1 MDNSTTLEHRIQQLE
16 KSLYQAKNI
25 LSFEEAC
32 AFLNFSKSYLYK
44 LTSACAIP
52 HYKPSGKMVY
62 FEREELEKWL
72 RQNPVKTKEQI
83 EMDAN
88 AYIMKHRHDKK

>member
-1 MDNSTTLEHRIQQLE
+1 MDNSTTSEHRILQLE

-44 LTSACAIP
+44 LTSTCAIP

-72 RQNPVKTKEQI
+72 RQNPVKTKVQI
-83 EMDAN
+83 EMEAHS
-88 AYIMKHRHDKK
+88 YILKNNKK

>member
-44 LTSACAIP
+44 LTSTCAIP
-52 HYKPSGKMVY
+52 HFKPSGKMVY

-72 RQNPVKTKEQI
+72 RQNPVKTKDQI
-83 EMDAN
+83 EMEASS
-88 AYIMKHRHDKK
+88 YILKKKNK

>member
-1 MDNSTTLEHRIQQLE
+1 MSNSTTLEERIQQLE
-16 KSLYQAKNI
+16 NSLYKAKEI

-44 LTSACAIP
+44 LTSSCAIP

-62 FEREELEKWL
+62 FERKELENWL
-72 RQNPVKTKEQI
+72 RQNPVKTREQI

-88 AYIMKHRHDKK
+88 AYIMRNQRGRR

>member
-1 MDNSTTLEHRIQQLE
+1 MENSTTVLEQRIQQLE
-16 KSLYQAKNI
+16 KNLYQAKKI

-62 FEREELEKWL
+62 FEREELENWL
-72 RQNPVKTKEQI
+72 RQNPVKTREQI
-83 EMDAN
+83 EMEAN
-88 AYIMKHRHDKK
+88 AYILKNSKRR

>member
-32 AFLNFSKSYLYK
+32 AFLNLSKSYLYK
-44 LTSACAIP
+44 LTSTCAIP
-52 HYKPSGKMVY
+52 HFKPSGKMVY

-72 RQNPVKTKEQI
+72 RQNPVKTKDQI
-83 EMDAN
+83 EMEASS
-88 AYIMKHRHDKK
+88 YILKKRSK

>member
-1 MDNSTTLEHRIQQLE
+1 MDNSTTLEQRVQQLE
-16 KSLYQAKNI
+16 NSIYHAKEI

-52 HYKPSGKMVY
+52 HYKPSGKMAA
-62 FEREELEKWL
+62 
-72 RQNPVKTKEQI
+72 TKPGK
-83 EMDAN
+83 DKGAN
-88 AYIMKHRHDKK
+88 RNGSQCLYYEATAK

>member
-1 MDNSTTLEHRIQQLE
+1 MENSTALEQRVQELE
-16 KSLYQAKNI
+16 NNIYQAKKI

-32 AFLNFSKSYLYK
+32 SFLNFSKSYLYK

-72 RQNPVKTKEQI
+72 RQNPVKTREQI
-83 EMDAN
+83 EMEAN
-88 AYIMKHRHDKK
+88 AYIMKKTKRS

>member
-1 MDNSTTLEHRIQQLE
+1 MDNSTTLEHRILQLE

-44 LTSACAIP
+44 LTSTCAIP

-72 RQNPVKTKEQI
+72 RQNPVKTKDQI
-83 EMDAN
+83 EMEAHS
-88 AYIMKHRHDKK
+88 YILKNSKK

>member
-44 LTSACAIP
+44 LTSTCAIP
-52 HYKPSGKMVY
+52 HFKPSGKMVY

-72 RQNPVKTKEQI
+72 RQNPVKTKDQI
-83 EMDAN
+83 EMEASS
-88 AYIMKHRHDKK
+88 YILKKRNK

>member
-1 MDNSTTLEHRIQQLE
+1 MENSTILEQRVQQLE
-16 KSLYQAKNI
+16 NSLYQAKKI

-52 HYKPSGKMVY
+52 HY
-62 FEREELEKWL
+62 
-72 RQNPVKTKEQI
+72 
-83 EMDAN
+83 DATL
-88 AYIMKHRHDKK
+88 AEYIQALQARRRAAKNRVRISRIR

>member
-1 MDNSTTLEHRIQQLE
+1 MENSSTVEQRIQQLE
-16 KSLYQAKNI
+16 KNLYQSKKI

-44 LTSACAIP
+44 LTSAYAIP

-62 FEREELEKWL
+62 FEREELENWL
-72 RQNPVKTKEQI
+72 RQNPVKTREQI
-83 EMDAN
+83 EMEAN
-88 AYIMKHRHDKK
+88 AYLMRNNKGR

>member
-1 MDNSTTLEHRIQQLE
+1 MDNSTTLEQRVQQLE
-16 KSLYQAKNI
+16 NSIYHAKEI

-44 LTSACAIP
+44 LTSACAIS

-83 EMDAN
+83 EMEAN
-88 AYIMKHRHDKK
+88 AYIMKQQRSKR

>member
-1 MDNSTTLEHRIQQLE
+1 MENSTILEQRIQQLE
-16 KSLYQAKNI
+16 KSLYQAKKI
-25 LSFEEAC
+25 LSFGEAC

-62 FEREELEKWL
+62 FEREELENWL
-72 RQNPVKTKEQI
+72 RKNPVKTREQI
-83 EMDAN
+83 EMEAN
-88 AYIMKHRHDKK
+88 AYILKNSKRR

>member
-44 LTSACAIP
+44 LTSTCAIP
-52 HYKPSGKMVY
+52 HFKPSGKMVY

-72 RQNPVKTKEQI
+72 RQNPVKTKDQI
-83 EMDAN
+83 EMEASS
-88 AYIMKHRHDKK
+88 YILKKRSK

>member
-1 MDNSTTLEHRIQQLE
+1 MENSTTLEQRVQQLE
-16 KSLYQAKNI
+16 NSMYQAKEI

-62 FEREELEKWL
+62 FEREELENWL
-72 RQNPVKTKEQI
+72 RQNPVKTREQI
-83 EMDAN
+83 EMEAN
-88 AYIMKHRHDKK
+88 AYILKNSKRR

>member
-1 MDNSTTLEHRIQQLE
+1 MSNSTTLEERIKQLE
-16 KSLYQAKNI
+16 SSLYQAKEI

-44 LTSACAIP
+44 LTSSCAIP

-62 FEREELEKWL
+62 FERKELENWL
-72 RQNPVKTKEQI
+72 RQNPVKTREQI

-88 AYIMKHRHDKK
+88 AYIMKNQHKKK

>member
-1 MDNSTTLEHRIQQLE
+1 MEKLGERVSSLE
-16 KSLYQAKNI
+16 KSLYQVKNI

-32 AFLNFSKSYLYK
+32 LFLNFSKSYLYK
-44 LTSACAIP
+44 LTSACVIA

-72 RQNPVKTKEQI
+72 RQNPVKTREQL
-83 EMDAN
+83 EMEAN
-88 AYIMKHRHDKK
+88 SYLLKNQQRRRK

>member
-16 KSLYQAKNI
+16 KSMYHAKNI

-44 LTSACAIP
+44 LTSTCAIP

-72 RQNPVKTKEQI
+72 RQNPVKTKDQI
-83 EMDAN
+83 EMEASS
-88 AYIMKHRHDKK
+88 YILKKRSK

>member
-25 LSFEEAC
+25 LSFEEVC

-44 LTSACAIP
+44 LTSTCAIP
-52 HYKPSGKMVY
+52 HFKPSGKMVY

-72 RQNPVKTKEQI
+72 RQNPVKTKDQI
-83 EMDAN
+83 EMEASS
-88 AYIMKHRHDKK
+88 YILKKRNK

>member
-1 MDNSTTLEHRIQQLE
+1 MENSSTLEQRVQQLE
-16 KSLYQAKNI
+16 SSLYQAKNI

-44 LTSACAIP
+44 LTSGCAIP

-62 FEREELEKWL
+62 FEREELERWL
-72 RQNPVKTKEQI
+72 RRNPVKTREQI
-83 EMDAN
+83 EAE
-88 AYIMKHRHDKK
+88 AAVYISTSKKKK

>member
-1 MDNSTTLEHRIQQLE
+1 MENSSTLEQRVQQLE
-16 KSLYQAKNI
+16 NSLYQAKNI

-44 LTSACAIP
+44 LTSGCAIP

-72 RQNPVKTKEQI
+72 RQNPVKTREQI
-83 EMDAN
+83 EIEAN
-88 AYIMKHRHDKK
+88 SYIMRNHRNKK

>member
-1 MDNSTTLEHRIQQLE
+1 MENSTTLEQRVQQLE
-16 KSLYQAKNI
+16 NSLYQAKEI

-32 AFLNFSKSYLYK
+32 VFLNFSKSYLYK

-62 FEREELEKWL
+62 FEREELDKWI

-83 EMDAN
+83 EMNAN

>member
-1 MDNSTTLEHRIQQLE
+1 MEISTTLEQRVQQLE
-16 KSLYQAKNI
+16 NSLYQAKEI

-32 AFLNFSKSYLYK
+32 VFLNFSKSYLYK

-88 AYIMKHRHDKK
+88 AYILKHQRGKK

>member
-1 MDNSTTLEHRIQQLE
+1 MEKLEERVSSLE
-16 KSLYQAKNI
+16 KSLYQVKNI

-32 AFLNFSKSYLYK
+32 LFLNFSKSYLYK

-72 RQNPVKTKEQI
+72 RQNPVKTREQL
-83 EMDAN
+83 EMEAN
-88 AYIMKHRHDKK
+88 SYLLKNQQRRRK

>member
-1 MDNSTTLEHRIQQLE
+1 MSNSITLEERIQQLE
-16 KSLYQAKNI
+16 NSIYHIKEI

-44 LTSACAIP
+44 LTSSCAIP

-62 FEREELEKWL
+62 FERKELENWL
-72 RQNPVKTKEQI
+72 RQNPVRTREQI

-88 AYIMKHRHDKK
+88 AYIMRNQRGRR

>member
-44 LTSACAIP
+44 LTSTCAIP

-72 RQNPVKTKEQI
+72 RQNPVKTKDQI
-83 EMDAN
+83 EMEASS
-88 AYIMKHRHDKK
+88 YILKKRSK

>member
-44 LTSACAIP
+44 LTSTCAIP
-52 HYKPSGKMVY
+52 HFKPSGKMVY

-72 RQNPVKTKEQI
+72 RQNPVKTKDQM
-83 EMDAN
+83 EMEASS
-88 AYIMKHRHDKK
+88 YILKKKNKG